1 MSSSTVSM
9 SFKKLAVCAA
19 SITAPYSGRMRPES
33 VLALISVTGTPEGTA
48 RFGCPRNTST
58 LASASAFL
66 SPRLNGTGA
75 PPSLFHLA
83 IASRSISWSRFTV
96 LLVTFTIL
104 GGSALIASQI
114 DEAHVSFTLT
124 APIRQSTPVSMCHL
138 LASSGTWIRSP
149 SRRRAWQALPLA
161 SSAPRPP
168 WPQW

>member
-19 SITAPYSGRMRPES
+19 SITAPYNGRMRPES
-33 VLALISVTGTPEGTA
+33 VLAFISVTGTAEGTA

-75 PPSLFHLA
+75 PPSLFHLE
-83 IASRSISWSRFTV
+83 ITSRSISWSRFTV
-96 LLVTFTIL
+96 LLVIFIIL

-114 DEAHVSFTLT
+114 DEADVSFYVDRRLFGNQPQCPCVTSWHPL
-124 APIRQSTPVSMCHL
+124 AP
-138 LASSGTWIRSP
+138 GFRSP
-149 SRRRAWQALPLA
+149 SRRRAWQALPL
-161 SSAPRPP
+161 
-168 WPQW
+168 